1 MWSFTPL
8 LSADS
13 GLPFAGPE
21 LANRPARPANLP
33 NENRLIEYLRAN
45 RGGAQFLVAT
55 INANSAAPI
64 ILATGE
70 PVMALGGF
78 GGNDQ
83 ILTPDQLAQAV
94 AQNDVRFFWL
104 PQGGNQNDDLVR
116 WVNNN
121 CARVNQPG
129 AQQPAP
135 NPGGAQTLY
144 DCARKR

>member
-1 MWSFTPL
+1 M
-8 LSADS
+8 SADV

-21 LANRPARPANLP
+21 LANRPARAANLP
-33 NENRLIEYLRAN
+33 SENRLVEFLRAN

-55 INANSAAPI
+55 LNAQTASPI

-83 ILTPDQLAQAV
+83 ILTPEQLAQAV
-94 AQNDVRFFWL
+94 AQNQVRFFWL
-104 PQGGNQNDDLVR
+104 PQQGNQNDDLVR

-121 CARVNQPG
+121 CARANQPG
-129 AQQPAP
+129 AQQPP
-135 NPGGAQTLY
+135 QNPASAQTLY
-144 DCARKR
+144 DCARKK